1 MLMITLI
8 VGLLTGPSLV
18 GEPID
23 KPCDEC
29 QISTRAIADQIRAL
43 RDESWRSRAAATD
56 WLAKVRW
63 QCHPEVVAALTA
75 TLQTDDKPKVRA
87 RAAEALETMVPNL
100 PTSHLALLGAA
111 RSDPVASVRK
121 HARTA
126 LATKGLRCVT
136 DCPICG
142 PLPNG
147 AAIVGPQPLWPE
159 WKSAPNPEPAV
170 PAANL
175 PPALP
180 DPGPRG

>member
-1 MLMITLI
+1 MLIIALLI
-8 VGLLTGPSLV
+8 GSLTAPPLV

-23 KPCDEC
+23 NHCDKC
-29 QISTRAIADQIRAL
+29 KISTHVIKDQIRAL
-43 RDESWRSRAAATD
+43 RDDSWRNRAAAARE
-56 WLAKVRW
+56 LAKVRW

-87 RAAEALETMVPNL
+87 GAAEALETMVPNL
-100 PTSHLALLGAA
+100 AISHLALLGAT

-121 HARTA
+121 HARAA
-126 LATKGLRCVT
+126 LVAKGLRCVT

-142 PLPNG
+142 PLPTG

-159 WKSAPNPEPAV
+159 WESSPALEPAN

-175 PPALP
+175 PLALP
-180 DPGPRG
+180 DPDPRD